1 MASTDNHILHDG
13 RQRKADEAQE
23 FLEERA
29 HLLDTIREMI
39 NVEMDRRRVGTDNGN
54 CQSKTPSE
62 TKPRKL
68 SFCNGCAVCCEES
81 DICNNTKT
89 ITIYN
94 QF

>member
-13 RQRKADEAQE
+13 RQRKTDEAQE

-39 NVEMDRRRVGTDNGN
+39 NVEIDAESGPTMATAKADIHP
-54 CQSKTPSE
+54 KPSHANS
-62 TKPRKL
+62 RL
-68 SFCNGCAVCCEES
+68 CNGCAVCCEAS

>member
-1 MASTDNHILHDG
+1 MASTDNHIRNDG

-39 NVEMDRRRVGTDNGN
+39 NVEMDRRRVGTDNGKR
-54 CQSKTPSE
+54 QSKTPPE

-68 SFCNGCAVCCEES
+68 TFMQWLRSLL
-81 DICNNTKT
+81 
-89 ITIYN
+89 
-94 QF
+94 

>member
-54 CQSKTPSE
+54 CQSRTPSE

-68 SFCNGCAVCCEES
+68 TFLQWLRSLL
-81 DICNNTKT
+81 
-89 ITIYN
+89 
-94 QF
+94 